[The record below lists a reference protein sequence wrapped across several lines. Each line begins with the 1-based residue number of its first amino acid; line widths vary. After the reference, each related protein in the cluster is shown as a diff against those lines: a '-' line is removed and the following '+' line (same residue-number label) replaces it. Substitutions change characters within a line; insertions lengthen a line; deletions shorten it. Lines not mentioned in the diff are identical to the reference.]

1 MLFRSKAYGAE
12 GEQKSEFRRH
22 CEALKEN
29 IVSISEVQ
37 SRPELI
43 YKSGAAVLI
52 SLFLFIGI
60 EVAELSVPALILQVA
75 IFAKLWP
82 FFSGFQTG
90 VQQISTM
97 LPSFASY
104 MAQLTELQ
112 KHREMTSSL
121 STTDIG
127 IHSSVELSG
136 VSFGYKGSQT
146 LALEGIDIRI
156 EARTMTAL
164 VGRSGSGKSTLTDIL
179 SGLLPCE
186 SGSMRVD
193 GRKIEA
199 MDRIAWR
206 RSIGYVP
213 QDPFMLGGTIRENLT
228 RFNPGIDESHMRA
241 SLRKAEAQFVFSL
254 PDGLDTIIGD
264 RGVKLSGGERQ
275 RIVLARALVKNP
287 LFLILDEAT
296 SALDNENEYRIQ
308 KALADLT
315 GELTIVVVAHR
326 LSTVRRASQ
335 IIVLDAGKVAE
346 SGTFEDLSN
355 NKHGLL
361 STLLEYGDLA

>member
-1 MLFRSKAYGAE
+1 
-12 GEQKSEFRRH
+12 
-22 CEALKEN
+22 
-29 IVSISEVQ
+29 
-37 SRPELI
+37 
-43 YKSGAAVLI
+43 
-52 SLFLFIGI
+52 
-60 EVAELSVPALILQVA
+60 
-75 IFAKLWP
+75 
-82 FFSGFQTG
+82 
-90 VQQISTM
+90 
-97 LPSFASY
+97 
-104 MAQLTELQ
+104 
-112 KHREMTSSL
+112 
-121 STTDIG
+121 
-127 IHSSVELSG
+127 VELSG